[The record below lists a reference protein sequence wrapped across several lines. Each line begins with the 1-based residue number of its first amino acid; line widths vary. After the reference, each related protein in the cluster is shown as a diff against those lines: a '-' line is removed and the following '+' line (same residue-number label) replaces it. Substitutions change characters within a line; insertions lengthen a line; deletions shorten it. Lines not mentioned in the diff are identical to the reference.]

1 MIAAALPQLSI
12 NIEHILLQCSKWD
25 TKRREHLGDMI
36 SSMTQEGRQGQDVCT
51 IILGGEYRG
60 IRMPEWLPR
69 RSKGVGDTSER
80 VGCGAY
86 QVAKFFQSISS
97 VRHYSIIRK

>member
-1 MIAAALPQLSI
+1 M
-12 NIEHILLQCSKWD
+12 
-25 TKRREHLGDMI
+25 GDLI

-69 RSKGVGDTSER
+69 RFKGVGDTSER

-97 VRHYSIIRK
+97 VRHSIIRKLEREDSIPRRADARRGRVSPE